1 MKLLKRTLCTI
12 LMISVVLSLSACSAS
27 KLSHEKFCKFFNSQ
41 DLDECEDYN
50 DYTDIYGKLTKEVG
64 GYITLK
70 DKKAQ
75 KIYEKLFNRTNMYPD
90 YDVTQATSAYVADKD
105 GYSFV
110 FMFTLEDAKDA
121 EKLFKKFS
129 KNLEDDG
136 EEKGLQYA
144 YTYTEKSSKRDVL
157 KAVYL
162 NKNTVLII
170 QANTKD
176 MDFVQDLCEEFK
188 LPCDF

>member
-50 DYTDIYGKLTKEVG
+50 DYTDIFGKVTKEVG

-75 KIYEKLFNRTNMYPD
+75 KFYEKHFNRTKMYPD
-90 YDVTQATSAYVADKD
+90 CDVTEATSAYVADRD
-105 GYSFV
+105 GYTYIFI
-110 FMFTLEDAKDA
+110 FTIEDTKDA
-121 EKLFKKFS
+121 EKLFKKYS
-129 KNLEDDG
+129 RSLEEDG
-136 EEKGLQYA
+136 EEKDLQYA
-144 YTYTEKSSKRDVL
+144 FTYAEKSNKREVF
-157 KAVYL
+157 KAAYL
-162 NKNTVLII
+162 NKNTILII

-176 MDFVQDLCEEFK
+176 MDFVEDLCEEFK
-188 LPCDF
+188 LPNDF